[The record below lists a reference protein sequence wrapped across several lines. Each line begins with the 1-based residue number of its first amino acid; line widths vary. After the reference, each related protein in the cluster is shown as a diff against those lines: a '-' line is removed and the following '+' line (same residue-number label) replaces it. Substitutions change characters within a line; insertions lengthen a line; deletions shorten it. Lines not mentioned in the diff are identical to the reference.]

1 MVSAPYEPL
10 GRKLVFTAKALRDAF
25 EETLHDAGG
34 ALGAWI
40 VLNCLS
46 DEGTIS
52 QRALAEHVH
61 VEGATMTH
69 HIDRL
74 ERLGL
79 VRRQLDPAD
88 RRGGGPKGG
97 AGGGGGR

>member
-10 GRKLVFTAKALRDAF
+10 GRQLVFTAKALRDAF
-25 EETLHDAGG
+25 EETLHDEGG
-34 ALGAWI
+34 SLGAWI

-52 QRALAEHVH
+52 QRALAAHVH

-88 RRGGGPKGG
+88 RRVRRNEVTEE
-97 AGGGGGR
+97 GRQLH